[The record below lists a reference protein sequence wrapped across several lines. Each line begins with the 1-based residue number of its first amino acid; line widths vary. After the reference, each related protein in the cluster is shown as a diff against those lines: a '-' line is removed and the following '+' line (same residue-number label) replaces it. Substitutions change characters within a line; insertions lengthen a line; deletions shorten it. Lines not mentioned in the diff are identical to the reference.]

1 MHGALWVFSIFQ
13 ASFRCASCPAFPHC
27 KFSPAFLT
35 LIKAENIRPNTSGDG
50 FDRVLCCVVM
60 VWIFLCPL
68 QVILLMLS
76 YGTVVPL
83 ILVGIY
89 VWIRQ
94 KTPALF
100 LSGFLMFFFSAVG
113 PATGN
118 FDLIFFISM
127 LPYFQAQL
135 FQYSARIQL
144 CRTADDALAALS
156 AGRCG
161 AFLSI
166 EGAESISCDP
176 GLLDEA
182 WAQGIRMITLTWN
195 YRNALAGSCHTGEGL
210 SAQGREFARRAQK
223 LGIIL
228 DVSHLSDRA
237 FWDLCE
243 ISEKPIVSSHSN
255 SRAVCANP
263 RNLTDE
269 QFQAICRLGGTAG
282 LNLYSLFLSDR
293 PATFEDIYRHLD
305 HFLSLGGDGH
315 VALGGDLDGC
325 DELPAGFASLDSY
338 SALWR
343 FLEGKGYSEKALT
356 SLFSGALL
364 DVLRKCQ

>member
-1 MHGALWVFSIFQ
+1 MTKPVVFDGHCDTAAELFRKQESLPDNTGMVSLKLAAQLGGYLQFYAFCTCWQNGPETAASEYQ
-13 ASFRCASCPAFPHC
+13 A
-27 KFSPAFLT
+27 
-35 LIKAENIRPNTSGDG
+35 
-50 FDRVLCCVVM
+50 
-60 VWIFLCPL
+60 
-68 QVILLMLS
+68 
-76 YGTVVPL
+76 
-83 ILVGIY
+83 
-89 VWIRQ
+89 
-94 KTPALF
+94 
-100 LSGFLMFFFSAVG
+100 
-113 PATGN
+113 
-118 FDLIFFISM
+118 M

-210 SAQGREFARRAQK
+210 SVQGREFARRAQK

-243 ISEKPIVSSHSN
+243 ISEKPIVASHSN